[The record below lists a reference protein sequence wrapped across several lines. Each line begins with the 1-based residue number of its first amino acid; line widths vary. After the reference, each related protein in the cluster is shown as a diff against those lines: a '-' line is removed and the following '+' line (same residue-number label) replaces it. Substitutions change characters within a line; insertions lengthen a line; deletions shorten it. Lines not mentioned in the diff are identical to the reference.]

1 MWPLRYI
8 FLSFRSKTLIISTSA
23 NYPLLKN
30 LVKKT
35 KYQKKKST
43 TATTVKSF
51 LWILNRNNFPNSMK
65 EKGKIPK
72 EGSRRWEENGGEGR
86 R

>member
-1 MWPLRYI
+1 MAATLH
-8 FLSFRSKTLIISTSA
+8 FLSFRSKTLIISTFA

-35 KYQKKKST
+35 KYQKKKNI

-51 LWILNRNNFPNSMK
+51 LWILNNPNNFPNSIK